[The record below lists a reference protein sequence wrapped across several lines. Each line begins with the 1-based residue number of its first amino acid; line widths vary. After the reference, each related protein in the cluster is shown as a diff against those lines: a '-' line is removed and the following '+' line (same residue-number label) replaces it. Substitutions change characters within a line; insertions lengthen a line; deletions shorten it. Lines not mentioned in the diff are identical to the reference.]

1 MPMAFTEYGVLMLSS
16 VLNSSKAIQVNIR
29 IMRIFAKVR
38 QSLIDNTEL
47 RLAIE
52 EIRKKTE
59 NNTKNIEIVFQYL
72 DELIDKKDEPQER
85 RKIGYKSP

>member
-1 MPMAFTEYGVLMLSS
+1 MPMAFTEYGVLILSS
-16 VLNSSKAIQVNIR
+16 VLNSSKAIQVNIL

-47 RLAIE
+47 RLSIE
-52 EIRKKTE
+52 EIRRKTE

-72 DELIDKKDEPQER
+72 DELIHKKDEPQER
-85 RKIGYKSP
+85 KEIGYKSP